1 MSGFASAS
9 SESLLAQLSREVSA
23 LRCRAAQVAGDL
35 GRCQNP
41 GLSQRLQREYQ
52 SLVARRD
59 SLRSLCQQLRRERV
73 WRDSLSLEL
82 VEELCRRPLVSA

>member
-1 MSGFASAS
+1 MAGVAPSS
-9 SESLLAQLSREVSA
+9 SESLLAQLGREVSA

-35 GRCQNP
+35 GRCHNEA
-41 GLSQRLQREYQ
+41 LSQRLQREYQ

-59 SLRSLCQQLRRERV
+59 ALRQLCQQLRREQL